1 MQRGTK
7 VVFKVLSFIMKL
19 APLGAFGAM
28 AYAIGKYG
36 VSTLTSLGG
45 LIALFYL
52 TSAFFVLVVLGS
64 VMGYL
69 KLNIFKLLRYLKEE
83 LLLIVGTSTAEP
95 ALPGLMR
102 KMEYAGARRAPS
114 ASSSPPATPSTWTAP
129 RSTCRWP
136 RCTSRRPPTRT

>member
-1 MQRGTK
+1 
-7 VVFKVLSFIMKL
+7 MKL

-36 VSTLTSLGG
+36 ISTLTSLGG

-102 KMEYAGARRAPS
+102 KMEHAGVQEERRRARRPHRVL
-114 ASSSPPATPSTWTAP
+114 ASTSTAP
-129 RSTCRWP
+129 RSTCPWP
-136 RCTSRRPPTRT
+136 RCTSPRPPTRT